1 MSGIVHDRA
10 ICAVLPITRNAKAD
24 GASGSLASTRVS
36 TPTSLWVV
44 AGLAMA
50 PAVAVGLAR
59 FAYAL
64 LLPPMRADLGWTYA
78 DAGTMSAANAAG
90 YLAGALLAAAVDSRL
105 GVKRAF
111 MVSIFIT
118 AAMVGASG
126 LTPHFGMLIALRFA
140 AGAAGAV
147 AFVTGGSL
155 AAAAASGGGPGRAST
170 VLGLYFGGVG
180 MGIFVSALSVPP
192 LLAAAGWQ
200 AGWLSLGAIAL
211 IAGLLAVPALSRA
224 PNPDRPPARNEPG
237 EEWSARF
244 MMHSLAAYALFGAGY
259 IAYATFIIAYVRSV
273 EAFTQAEVSSF
284 WALLGASAIIA
295 AFVWGPILSRL
306 KGGRGVAA
314 TIAMVTVGAALP
326 LIWSS
331 PSVAFLSAFLFGSSF
346 LAVAA
351 AVTSFAR
358 GVAPPHHWTAAIGT
372 LTAAFGVGQCA
383 GPVLSGAL
391 SDGPDGVRLGLW
403 LSVGILAAA
412 ATVAMFQSEQ
422 KLHAK

>member
-1 MSGIVHDRA
+1 
-10 ICAVLPITRNAKAD
+10 
-24 GASGSLASTRVS
+24 
-36 TPTSLWVV
+36 
-44 AGLAMA
+44 
-50 PAVAVGLAR
+50 
-59 FAYAL
+59 
-64 LLPPMRADLGWTYA
+64 
-78 DAGTMSAANAAG
+78 
-90 YLAGALLAAAVDSRL
+90 
-105 GVKRAF
+105 
-111 MVSIFIT
+111 
-118 AAMVGASG
+118 
-126 LTPHFGMLIALRFA
+126 
-140 AGAAGAV
+140 
-147 AFVTGGSL
+147 
-155 AAAAASGGGPGRAST
+155 
-170 VLGLYFGGVG
+170 
-180 MGIFVSALSVPP
+180 
-192 LLAAAGWQ
+192 
-200 AGWLSLGAIAL
+200 
-211 IAGLLAVPALSRA
+211 
-224 PNPDRPPARNEPG
+224 
-237 EEWSARF
+237 

-306 KGGRGVAA
+306 KGGREVAA